1 MGGKDWL
8 GLIFILIMTF
18 LVLNN
23 ASNSAT
29 ILTTLG
35 NQATQLTGTLQ
46 GRTSSNAPVQV
57 SSNSLGS
64 FGNGISLA

>member
-8 GLIFILIMTF
+8 GLIFILILAF

-23 ASNSAT
+23 ATSTAT
-29 ILTTLG
+29 VLTALG

-46 GRTSSNAPVQV
+46 GRTANSNPTQVISS
-57 SSNSLGS
+57 SGIGSIGSLV
-64 FGNGISLA
+64 A